1 MAVYTDISDEELIT
15 FLEEYDIG
23 RPVACKGIAE
33 GVENSNF
40 LLQTDQSLYILTI
53 YEKRVAA
60 ADLPFFLGLIGH
72 LSAKG
77 VPCPLPVAARDGRAL
92 RRIADK
98 PAAIVTFLRG
108 NWPRRQ
114 TASHCEQVGAA
125 LAEMHLAGADFTLC
139 RANALS
145 IEGWGGL
152 VAETAWRA
160 DGVRQGLREEIVGEF
175 EALRNA
181 WPEDLPSGVIHAD
194 LFPDNVFFLGDTFSG
209 LIDFYFACND
219 AFSYDIAI
227 CLNAWCFENDVD
239 FNITK
244 ARRLL
249 AGYRRVRELEP
260 RELDALPV
268 LARGAAFRFLLTR
281 LYDWLNQVE
290 GALVKPKSPLE
301 YLTRLR
307 FHRQVAGPGAY
318 GLD

>member
-1 MAVYTDISDEELIT
+1 M
-15 FLEEYDIG
+15 
-23 RPVACKGIAE
+23 
-33 GVENSNF
+33 
-40 LLQTDQSLYILTI
+40 
-53 YEKRVAA
+53 AA

-249 AGYRRVRELEP
+249 AGYRRVTRTRAEGIGRPARSGAGRRVPLPADPPLRLAEP
-260 RELDALPV
+260 GRRRAGEAEEPARIPDPAPLPPPG
-268 LARGAAFRFLLTR
+268 RGAR
-281 LYDWLNQVE
+281 
-290 GALVKPKSPLE
+290 
-301 YLTRLR
+301 RLR
-307 FHRQVAGPGAY
+307 SRLRASLPLPPPAPVW
-318 GLD
+318 